1 MRGPCLP
8 ENLQSE
14 QLAAAA
20 VQPMETHVSV
30 QLRHR
35 IGTLEIDV
43 DFRLTKPW
51 TILFGPS
58 GSGKTTILRAIAGLL
73 RPDFARIVNHRRPVS
88 SAKEGFAF
96 VVTDEGVWRAAH
108 KRGAALAAQRPALFP
123 HLTVIENMTYG
134 YRGGGSGEEQ
144 EYVDRLTATLPEI
157 FQIEHVL
164 DRKSTR

>member
-35 IGTLEIDV
+35 IGTLEIDA
-43 DFRLTKPW
+43 DFKLTRPW

-73 RPDFARIVNHRRPVS
+73 RPDQGRIVVTTMPTRELPLTLMDTD
-88 SAKEGFAF
+88 AGG
-96 VVTDEGVWRAAH
+96 VVPAH
-108 KRGAALAAQRPALFP
+108 QRHSRLAPQQTCLFP
-123 HLTVIENMTYG
+123 HMKVI
-134 YRGGGSGEEQ
+134 
-144 EYVDRLTATLPEI
+144 
-157 FQIEHVL
+157 
-164 DRKSTR
+164 DRKSTTS